1 MRTRFDEF
9 CKDLVGA
16 VMEHGGPVSRE
27 HHVVGPGLD
36 IKKSTSVS
44 ESRIDEFID
53 RAVTLW
59 ERGADIGC

>member
-36 IKKSTSVS
+36 IDMPFIGMKSGFGGGWIH
-44 ESRIDEFID
+44 RP
-53 RAVTLW
+53 R
-59 ERGADIGC
+59 R